1 MASGL
6 GPPLLYDKVMPV
18 TTYYLL
24 KRVAQMAVALLGASF
39 ISFTL
44 FRILPGDP
52 VSLMVGPGVT
62 EQYIA
67 ELRAYYRLD
76 QPLVLQYFYWLI
88 DLLTLN
94 LGKSFRYGV
103 DVAPL
108 ILERLPATL
117 ELVFV
122 TLVIGVSL
130 GISTGVAAAVKRR
143 IDSILQSISLAGL
156 AIPHFLW
163 ALILVVLFAA
173 ILRVFPASGRIDLG
187 LEIPRVTGFY
197 LVDSILAGNAE
208 AFISSLQHILLPSIS
223 LAIGMMTLIQRT
235 LRSSMIDVLNEDY
248 IITDRMKGH
257 SETYIVFVRALKNA
271 LMPVITITGVQFAF
285 LMGGSTVVEK
295 IFGWP
300 GIGNLLFTA
309 VQYRDYTLVQ
319 GILMVYA
326 LIVIVTN
333 FIVDILYTYINP
345 KVEFK

>member
-1 MASGL
+1 
-6 GPPLLYDKVMPV
+6 MPV

-24 KRVAQMAVALLGASF
+24 KRIAQMTVALLGASF

-76 QPLVLQYFYWLI
+76 QPLVLQYLYWLT

-103 DVAPL
+103 EVASL
-108 ILERLPATL
+108 IIERLPATL

-122 TLVIGVSL
+122 TLIIGSLL
-130 GISTGVAAAVKRR
+130 GISTGVVASVKRR
-143 IDSILQSISLAGL
+143 IDALLQSISLAGL

-173 ILRVFPASGRIDLG
+173 ILRISPASGRIDLG
-187 LEIPRVTGFY
+187 LEIPRITGFY
-197 LVDSILAGNAE
+197 LIDSIIIGNAE
-208 AFISSLQHILLPSIS
+208 AFFSSLQHIILPSLS

-235 LRSSMIDVLNEDY
+235 LRSSMINVLNEDY
-248 IITDRMKGH
+248 ILTDRMKGH

-326 LIVIVTN
+326 IIVIVTN